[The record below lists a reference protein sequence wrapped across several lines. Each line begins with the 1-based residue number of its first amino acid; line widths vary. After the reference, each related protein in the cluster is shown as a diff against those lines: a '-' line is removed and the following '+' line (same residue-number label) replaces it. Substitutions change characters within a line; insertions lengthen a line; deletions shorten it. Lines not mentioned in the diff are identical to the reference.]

1 MLHGQACAEFEERLT
16 RPIDEFI
23 QDGSPRRVSD
33 GAIHVHKTSLTQ
45 VFACMSGLLLLLA
58 CTDLAAWRL
67 GGVTAGRAVPGRRRR
82 SHRLPSGRL
91 PAGVSRTR
99 KPGLVPSAGAASRSV
114 QDSQA
119 TARVTIPRRLRTC
132 NPVHAAGTS
141 AVTHR
146 HLEGDLERVQ
156 IHDRDTV
163 RGSQPQIGT

>member
-67 GGVTAGRAVPGRRRR
+67 GGSLRVEPYLGGGAGVTGYRLDDFQQEFPEPENPDWCLRPGQRPDPCRTVKRPPGSRYRGAYGRAIQYMQPGPA
-82 SHRLPSGRL
+82 PSPIGI
-91 PAGVSRTR
+91 S
-99 KPGLVPSAGAASRSV
+99 
-114 QDSQA
+114 
-119 TARVTIPRRLRTC
+119 RVTSSVFKSTTATRSAALSPR
-132 NPVHAAGTS
+132 
-141 AVTHR
+141 
-146 HLEGDLERVQ
+146 
-156 IHDRDTV
+156 
-163 RGSQPQIGT
+163 